1 MVLAALLNKKAL
13 LHTHFMIS
21 HISGLETGLI
31 KEIPITSFMTVVNT
45 YNSLQNR
52 ALHGY
57 EGATCSQSILGPRI
71 ELFIYS
77 QKTLTYNKTCFLFKN
92 NEIRHKVEHTE

>member
-1 MVLAALLNKKAL
+1 MGALLNKKAFL
-13 LHTHFMIS
+13 QTHFMIS
-21 HISGLETGLI
+21 HISGLETDLI

-57 EGATCSQSILGPRI
+57 EGATCSQSMSGSKI
-71 ELFIYS
+71 ELYIDTQQLKPIIEHLRHES
-77 QKTLTYNKTCFLFKN
+77 RQKLEY
-92 NEIRHKVEHTE
+92 TE